1 MISTRSNLES
11 QTSESSSTNYVV
23 LRTLATASVLAAV
36 LYGTPIAYS
45 EDAQQKRNPTLSV
58 QDVDFSGKTSAA
70 NVNISIISE
79 QAACNAVKS
88 VHTPDSS
95 ARMPDGGVMQRAL
108 STLEGLKQLENG
120 WAGYDSIK
128 PDLRSIDEAVLFAQK
143 VLSKS
148 SIFEPIISPA
158 TDGEVSFF
166 WESSHITLDLGFY
179 GDGSY
184 SFYAKTEDGEEF
196 FGDNYNLEVEL
207 PSKIY
212 EHLQKA

>member
-1 MISTRSNLES
+1 
-11 QTSESSSTNYVV
+11 
-23 LRTLATASVLAAV
+23 
-36 LYGTPIAYS
+36 
-45 EDAQQKRNPTLSV
+45 
-58 QDVDFSGKTSAA
+58 
-70 NVNISIISE
+70 
-79 QAACNAVKS
+79 
-88 VHTPDSS
+88 
-95 ARMPDGGVMQRAL
+95 MQRAL